1 MWTEIP
7 DIIPVDTDAAKKRVN
22 KILQIPLPTGVVVV
36 AALMLF
42 IYYCCHSKRQER
54 KRKKREKAQAE
65 ELGENGEEAMMS
77 GAEAEMH
84 KPELMGCTNRS

>member
-42 IYYCCHSKRQER
+42 TITVAILNGR
-54 KRKKREKAQAE
+54 KGRGKREKRLRLKSWE
-65 ELGENGEEAMMS
+65 RME
-77 GAEAEMH
+77 
-84 KPELMGCTNRS
+84 KRP